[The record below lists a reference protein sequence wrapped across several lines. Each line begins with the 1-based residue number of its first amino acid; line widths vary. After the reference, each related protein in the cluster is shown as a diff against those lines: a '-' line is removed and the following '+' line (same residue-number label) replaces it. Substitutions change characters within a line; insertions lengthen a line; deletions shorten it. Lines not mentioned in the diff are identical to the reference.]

1 MQDGKRGNGKAM
13 ERQGRQATVSEKYH
27 SHLSI
32 YKEVLDGNTI
42 FSPLK
47 KKVGKKGGS
56 PIFPIQSYCSGKLLP
71 INSNYCSIQSQ

>member
-42 FSPLK
+42 FFPLK
-47 KKVGKKGGS
+47 KKK
-56 PIFPIQSYCSGKLLP
+56 
-71 INSNYCSIQSQ
+71 